1 MLLTTRQTILALL
14 ARTAPAGFT
23 RPADWNTLN
32 VGLFTTLP
40 ADDGTGG
47 VEAAGSNYARVA
59 IAALDANF
67 GIAGDLV
74 TNVAEIQFGLLTGS
88 IGEIVGFGIWDNGGV
103 LRHAQPAGD
112 LPQAFTFDAGTD
124 VFTRAAHGLLDKQMI
139 RGFSLDGL
147 ALPGN
152 IAANTTYF
160 VRDGAAGS
168 LKAAATEA
176 GAAID
181 LTTTGAVL
189 LRRWYGKSY
198 GVDDRP
204 VIPAGALKIKL
215 AV

>member
-1 MLLTTRQTILALL
+1 MLLSTRQAILSLL

-23 RPADWNTLN
+23 RPVALDTLK

-67 GIAGDLV
+67 ALTGDIV
-74 TNVAEIQFGLLTGS
+74 SNVAEIQFGLLTGS
-88 IGEIVGFGIWDNGGV
+88 IGDIVGFGIWDNADV

-112 LPQAFTFDAGTD
+112 LPQAFNFNGSTDTFARTG
-124 VFTRAAHGLLDKQMI
+124 HGLSDKQLV
-139 RGFSLDGL
+139 RAFALDSL
-147 ALPGN
+147 ALPVN
-152 IAANTTYF
+152 VAAGTTYY
-160 VRDGAAGS
+160 VRDGASGT
-168 LKAAATEA
+168 LKVAATES
-176 GAAID
+176 GAAVD
-181 LTTTGAVL
+181 LGSDGACL
-189 LRRWYGKSY
+189 LRRWYGKAY

-215 AV
+215 GV